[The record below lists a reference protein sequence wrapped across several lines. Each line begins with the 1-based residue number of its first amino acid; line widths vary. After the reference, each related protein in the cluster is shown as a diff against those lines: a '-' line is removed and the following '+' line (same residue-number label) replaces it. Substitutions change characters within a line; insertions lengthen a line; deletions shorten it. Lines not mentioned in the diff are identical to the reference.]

1 MKYLN
6 DVNCKDCVGKVCK
19 SKSSGDFKVLK
30 YNDSKSVEIQFLKTG
45 YETLARL
52 DNIRNGKVKDRLVPS
67 VCGVGV
73 IGDEITKVNS
83 KVLKEYRLWHNML
96 ERCYCEKLHK
106 RNPSY
111 ETCEVS
117 ENFKSYPYF
126 KEWCNSQ
133 IGFNQE
139 GWHLDKDILVKG
151 NKIYSEDVCC
161 FVPQEINCLFTK
173 HGAKRGNHPIG
184 VYHNKKSGRF
194 VGMLSINGKGKSCG
208 EYITA
213 EEAFYAYKKAKEK
226 YIQEITNKW
235 KDEIDVRVY
244 EALMNYEV
252 EIND

>member
-1 MKYLN
+1 MYSVKKLNKEEHEGMLFNTRNYGELVITKY
-6 DVNCKDCVGKVCK
+6 VNNKEVYVK
-19 SKSSGDFKVLK
+19 FI
-30 YNDSKSVEIQFLKTG
+30 ETG
-45 YETLARL
+45 YETKAGLS
-52 DNIRNGKVKDRLVPS
+52 DIRNGKVKDRLVPS

-73 IGDEITKVNS
+73 IGDETTKVNS